1 MNLNITDFCF
11 KQRNSG
17 IESFDFD
24 LENKVTLS
32 DNVQGED
39 NTQKNIFIME
49 ESDFGLHTLDSQMDQ
64 ILQNTVPEAKDLGD
78 DDFESKLQRL
88 KIKCDSEDHEER
100 YASILQKL
108 HTLRMNSAL
117 ENKPLSASSV
127 NDIQLCLSKV
137 DFETDSISLCK
148 QLLSIVQAASLN

>member
-1 MNLNITDFCF
+1 M
-11 KQRNSG
+11 
-17 IESFDFD
+17 
-24 LENKVTLS
+24 ENKVTLS
-32 DNVQGED
+32 EGED
-39 NTQKNIFIME
+39 NTQKNILIME

-64 ILQNTVPEAKDLGD
+64 IVVQNPVPEDKDLGD

-88 KIKCDSEDHEER
+88 KLKCDSEDHEER
-100 YASILQKL
+100 YASVLQKL

-137 DFETDSISLCK
+137 DLETDPISLCK
-148 QLLSIVQAASLN
+148 QLLTLKNCILL